1 MNLSGACSACFWHDG
16 IRFTC
21 QGSGNCCHAR
31 GAYGYIYLTLEDR
44 ARLAGHL
51 GLRTAAFTRRYCAK
65 TEGIL
70 HLKHPE
76 RDCAFLEQS
85 RCRVYEA
92 RPTQCRTWPFWPE
105 NMKEKVWRTEV
116 APTCP
121 GIGRGRR
128 WSREE
133 IQAILE
139 TRREVPGLDGSET
152 GPDGSPPP

>member
-1 MNLSGACSACFWHDG
+1 MPPRSPFWHDG
-16 IRFTC
+16 IRFEC
-21 QGSGNCCHAR
+21 RGSGHCCHAR
-31 GAYGYIYLTLEDR
+31 GAYGYVYLTLEDR

-51 GLRTAAFTRRYCAK
+51 GLSTAAFTRRHCAK

-76 RDCAFLEQS
+76 LDCAFLEEN

-105 NMKEKVWRTEV
+105 NMKAKVWQAEV

-133 IQAILE
+133 IREILAAQ
-139 TRREVPGLDGSET
+139 REVPGLSRPWTEPEVSED
-152 GPDGSPPP
+152 P

>member
-1 MNLSGACSACFWHDG
+1 VSGCFWHDG

-31 GAYGYIYLTLEDR
+31 GGYGYVYLTLEDR
-44 ARLAGHL
+44 
-51 GLRTAAFTRRYCAK
+51 AAFTRRYCAK

-76 RDCAFLEQS
+76 RDCVFLEEG

-105 NMKEKVWRTEV
+105 NMMAKVWQDEV

-133 IQAILE
+133 IRAILE
-139 TRREVPGLDGSET
+139 TRREVPGLNGSET
-152 GPDGSPPP
+152 GPDESPRP